1 MCMMNPFRKLREYFF
16 GPAPESGT
24 ETEPAPTRPD
34 TLISAADVFTPTSP
48 AVRGFVPRER
58 ESKLLLQALATRGS
72 QVVTFGESGAGKSS
86 LVTKTLRDSGRNFIV
101 TRCTSQ
107 TDYDAVIKSAFDKLG
122 AFQVTSRQASEST
135 SAHAQSTASIGS
147 ELIGGTVK
155 IEGGVASVVESV
167 ENSSRVVEY
176 QLTAENLAVAL
187 SKRDLSWV
195 IEDFH
200 KVDESTRDGLADV
213 LKVFSDNN
221 HPSTAVIVIGAT
233 ESAAAVVEA
242 PADVT
247 RRVARI
253 QVPPMTDDQ
262 LGDIL
267 DTGGAL
273 MSVDFSAVRDEIV
286 RKSAGVASVTHAL
299 ALRCLQELGIDTP
312 PDVTVEIRDDTLRA
326 AGVSYAASM
335 QSDIKERFEK
345 GLFLKRKRK
354 YDNCGIILRA
364 IASLPENG
372 GTHAEILAKI
382 REQSAEYPASNLTSY
397 LVELGGEDRG
407 ALVRKTAD
415 GKHRFDEPMQHTYA
429 QIIFDLKPAADD
441 LYASELETQVSAA
454 DRERAAAAA
463 DEIGYDE
470 E

>member
-1 MCMMNPFRKLREYFF
+1 MNPLRKLRDYFF
-16 GPAPESGT
+16 GPGAEVPAEPEPFPMASD
-24 ETEPAPTRPD
+24 AA
-34 TLISAADVFTPTSP
+34 IAAADVFTPTSP
-48 AVRGFVPRER
+48 AIHGFVPRVK
-58 ESKLLLQALATRGS
+58 ESKLLTQALGTRGS

-86 LVTKTLRDSGRNFIV
+86 LVSKTLRDSGRKYIV

-122 AFQVTSRQASEST
+122 AFEVTSTQTSEST
-135 SAHAQSTASIGS
+135 SAHVDTSATVGS
-147 ELIGGTVK
+147 ELLGGSVK
-155 IEGGVASVVESV
+155 FEGGVASVVENV
-167 ENSSRVVEY
+167 ENSVRVVEY

-200 KVDESTRDGLADV
+200 KVDDDTRNALADV

-253 QVPPMTDDQ
+253 QVPPLTDDQ
-262 LGDIL
+262 LGAIL
-267 DTGGAL
+267 DTGGDL
-273 MSVDFSAVRDEIV
+273 MHVDFSAVREEIV

-299 ALRCLQELGIDTP
+299 ALRCLQELEIDTP
-312 PDVTVEIRDDTLRA
+312 PEVTIEISDHTLRE
-326 AGVSYAASM
+326 AGLSYAASM

-345 GLFLKRKRK
+345 GLYLKRKRK

-364 IASLPENG
+364 IASLPESG

-382 REQSAEYPASNLTSY
+382 RESIAEYPPSNLTSY
-397 LVELGGEDRG
+397 LVELGSEDRG
-407 ALVRKTAD
+407 SLIRKAAD

-429 QIIFDLKPAADD
+429 QIIFDLEPAADD
-441 LYASELETQVSAA
+441 LYASELETQVSEE

-463 DEIGYDE
+463 AELGFDE